1 MYHSQVSPI
10 SLLFLSEA
18 DLDLSGGDS
27 GSGYYGDDDYF
38 YGDEDGFEDPDDL
51 DQGYIEEEY
60 MTMVMAVAAREDLQP
75 LGHQFENM
83 VLSCTYRGVPC
94 R

>member
-1 MYHSQVSPI
+1 MD
-10 SLLFLSEA
+10 LLFLFEA
-18 DLDLSGGDS
+18 DGDS
-27 GSGYYGDDDYF
+27 RNGDYGSGYYGDDDYY

-51 DQGYIEEEY
+51 DQGYVAEEH
-60 MTMVMAVAAREDLQP
+60 MTMVLALATPEDLQP